1 MPSKLAASSRRRE
14 GIWKDG
20 GGGAS
25 PCLRGCTDG
34 IATGADQMARGA
46 VLYYMVVC
54 EAIVDEMARVGDP
67 EALKQRPCCCWW
79 EEGDRDVTSWHP
91 SMGQLHGPPHG
102 VSSRPKTPLKW
113 TWMAAPARYR
123 VRCLGLAPG
132 ACGDPPDSRKLV
144 PSLPPELQVC
154 TTPRSNA
161 SYVRVP
167 LGASTELES
176 SGHGSLARLV
186 SELSDNRRS
195 HTDRLVVTF
204 PRLHGG
210 QAHTPVTQR
219 RHGL

>member
-1 MPSKLAASSRRRE
+1 MFAGLYGWYCDWCGSDGSRRRTILYGRLRSYCGRNGSSWRSGSPQAE
-14 GIWKDG
+14 AMLLLVG
-20 GGGAS
+20 GGRPRRHLMAS
-25 PCLRGCTDG
+25 
-34 IATGADQMARGA
+34 I
-46 VLYYMVVC
+46 
-54 EAIVDEMARVGDP
+54 
-67 EALKQRPCCCWW
+67 
-79 EEGDRDVTSWHP
+79 
-91 SMGQLHGPPHG
+91 HGPVAWSTPRRFIPSEDPIEMDLDGSSSSLQSEVPWPGTGG
-102 VSSRPKTPLKW
+102 VRG
-113 TWMAAPARYR
+113 PARLPKISA
-123 VRCLGLAPG
+123 VPA
-132 ACGDPPDSRKLV
+132 SRAAG
-144 PSLPPELQVC
+144 

-161 SYVRVP
+161 SYVPVP